1 MKPVDDAHARIDRM
15 WEIKQLE
22 ENELKSKKLTI
33 EQLAFLDAYDNAVA
47 SASREE
53 VVRFLTVT
61 SEERSSRAFYDSM
74 SDIYTSI
81 FDAWE
86 VWNQALRFARAD
98 KGMTVGK
105 LSAALANLPQDL
117 PVLIWDAGTRLQIA
131 HIDDSFVEDENP
143 RLELNTDR
151 DD

>member
-1 MKPVDDAHARIDRM
+1 M
-15 WEIKQLE
+15 
-22 ENELKSKKLTI
+22 KKLTI
-33 EQLAFLDAYDNAVA
+33 EQVAFIDAYDNAVA
-47 SASREE
+47 SAPREE

-86 VWNQALRFARAD
+86 VWHMAIAHALTDR
-98 KGMTVGK
+98 GMTVGK
-105 LSAALANLPQDL
+105 LSAALANLPQHL
-117 PVLIWDAGTRLQIA
+117 PVIIWDGGDRLQIA
-131 HIDDSFVEDENP
+131 EIDDSFVEDENP